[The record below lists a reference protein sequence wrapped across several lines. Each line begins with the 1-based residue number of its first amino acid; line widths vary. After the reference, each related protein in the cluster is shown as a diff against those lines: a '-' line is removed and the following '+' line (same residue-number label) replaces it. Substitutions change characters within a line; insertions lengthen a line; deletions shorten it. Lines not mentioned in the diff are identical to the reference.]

1 MDLAE
6 SLESPT
12 STPDDDVSSRTFAT
26 NPTNEEEYHAFAWW
40 KLFRRGH
47 ANHDDARGN
56 RCQPHRHDDDG
67 CCLLLL
73 QLSLL
78 QMNELIF
85 VIFQSDF
92 KCFLLQYDMTNTH

>member
-56 RCQPHRHDDDG
+56 RCQPH
-67 CCLLLL
+67 
-73 QLSLL
+73 
-78 QMNELIF
+78 
-85 VIFQSDF
+85 
-92 KCFLLQYDMTNTH
+92 TNTDTMMMVVASTVATSNEWINFRDFSIGF